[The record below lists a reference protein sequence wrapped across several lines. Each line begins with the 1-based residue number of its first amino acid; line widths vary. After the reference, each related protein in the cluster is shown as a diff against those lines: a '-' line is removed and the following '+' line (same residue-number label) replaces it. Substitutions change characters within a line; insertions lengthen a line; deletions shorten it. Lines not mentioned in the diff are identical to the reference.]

1 MESIETIVDNSASY
15 NRNFPKELKGYHQK
29 KRKICE
35 MMNVL
40 ARWEE
45 SFHNIY
51 VYQIITVYTL
61 NYLKILSVFSV

>member
-1 MESIETIVDNSASY
+1 
-15 NRNFPKELKGYHQK
+15 
-29 KRKICE
+29 